1 MPLGTL
7 KLGHG
12 RDVPRATAVSRGVD
26 HSWAAGT
33 LVFLTPDCSWMWCPG
48 RVREVPDQSARGPEV
63 CVRHLIRNKLLI
75 WGRILNAF
83 FQHFR
88 PPFSLQSAPSPR
100 GPSAVRTPGPSA
112 SSRAWRLESRL
123 ERVWTGSRPPLAL
136 QPPCGLWTNSSLE
149 KKHFFQMLNYEGV
162 LIVRW
167 KYLEDYI
174 FCLLDQGSNVQKSFK
189 SIAYC
194 DYNTVY

>member
-1 MPLGTL
+1 MLFSNISTHPLVCSQL
-7 KLGHG
+7 LLPV
-12 RDVPRATAVSRGVD
+12 DPR
-26 HSWAAGT
+26 
-33 LVFLTPDCSWMWCPG
+33 
-48 RVREVPDQSARGPEV
+48 
-63 CVRHLIRNKLLI
+63 
-75 WGRILNAF
+75 
-83 FQHFR
+83 
-88 PPFSLQSAPSPR
+88 PFAPL
-100 GPSAVRTPGPSA
+100 APSA
-112 SSRAWRLESRL
+112 SSRAWRIESRL
-123 ERVWTGSRPPLAL
+123 ERAWTGSRPPLAL

-194 DYNTVY
+194 EYNIVY